1 MAVTYHFILRTDKQ
15 RADSRA
21 PIYLRITQNRKSRQL
36 STSEWIKP
44 KHWHK
49 GKEKVRRSHR
59 TYKAINRLLDNKLDR
74 AKRIQA
80 DLDIYD
86 KVSAKAIQ
94 QRLKKR
100 QSSNFFDLAEVDISV
115 LYTWSNKLR

>member
-21 PIYLRITQNRKSRQL
+21 PIYLRITENRKSRQL
-36 STSEWIKP
+36 STSEWIQP

-59 TYKAINRLLDNKLDR
+59 TYKAINTLLSNKLNK
-74 AKRIQA
+74 AKKIQA
-80 DLDIYD
+80 DLDTYN
-86 KVSAKAIQ
+86 KCSAKAIQ
-94 QRLKKR
+94 QRLKK
-100 QSSNFFDLAEVDISV
+100 E
-115 LYTWSNKLR
+115 